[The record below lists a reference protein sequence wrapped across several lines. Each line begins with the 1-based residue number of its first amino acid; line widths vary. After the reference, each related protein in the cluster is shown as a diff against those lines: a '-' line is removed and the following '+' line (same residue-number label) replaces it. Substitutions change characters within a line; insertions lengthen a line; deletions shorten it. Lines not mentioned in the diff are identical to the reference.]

1 LPVFENNIDVPK
13 AGVLLSLPALLSNG
27 LLSHTRVFT
36 FEEGYY
42 SLPSILLSLSFCF
55 LLRIES
61 IEKIS
66 NEPPGELGK
75 LIGLDRIPEIKT
87 LRTKIADLSDNN
99 QSQIWLAELS
109 KHWMELHPQLAG
121 ILYIDGHQ
129 NIFYGKK
136 NNLPARYI
144 SRMRLCMRATT
155 DYWICDKL
163 GQPFFS
169 ISKSVSGSMIE
180 VLKQD
185 IIPRLEKD
193 VPNQPDAALL
203 LSDPHLHRFMIVYDR
218 ECYSV
223 VFIIDMWL
231 KQIACLSYNKYVN
244 DLWGEEEFTEY
255 EIVND
260 YGEKEKI
267 RLAERGILIESKETE
282 PLPSVLEV
290 IELEENQGEKTIK
303 VTHKRTKPKQQMW
316 IREVR
321 KLTAKGHQTSIIT
334 SNFKLSL
341 ILIGYYMFAR
351 WNQENFFKYM
361 IEHYGL
367 DMLISHFL
375 TPISDTQQVVNPAYR
390 ELDKQIKSLNAKL
403 KNIKSKFGEMHYN
416 KESQQREVVET
427 VVKENEVIDKKVID
441 KEAEQKKTDKKEER
455 EFANFI
461 TKKANLQEDIS
472 IFQEQLN
479 QLKAKRKDIR
489 TKIPYSELPENEK
502 FKAVYNERK
511 QLVDTIKMVC
521 ARSEL
526 ATGSLIRK
534 DMSNPKESRALV
546 EQFFN
551 TNGDIKVDNQNK
563 ILRICLHHQATKHE
577 DLIMEKLCQYLNE
590 TETIYPGTDLKL
602 QYCLI

>member
-1 LPVFENNIDVPK
+1 
-13 AGVLLSLPALLSNG
+13 LLSLPALLSNG
-27 LLSHTRVFT
+27 LLSHNQIFT
-36 FEEGYY
+36 SAEGYY
-42 SLPSILLSLSFCF
+42 SIPSILLSLAFSF

-87 LRTKIADLSDNN
+87 LRTKIADLSATN
-99 QSQIWLAELS
+99 QSQMWLAELS
-109 KHWMELHPQLAG
+109 KQWMDMHPDLAG
-121 ILYIDGHQ
+121 VLYIDGHQ

-144 SRMRLCMRATT
+144 SRMRLCMSATT
-155 DYWICDKL
+155 DYWVCDKL

-180 VLKQD
+180 LIKQE

-193 VPNQPDAALL
+193 VPNQPDVRLL
-203 LSDPHLHRFMIVYDR
+203 LSAPHLHRFMIVYDR
-218 ECYSV
+218 ECYSLD
-223 VFIIDMWL
+223 FIIDMWG
-231 KQIACLSYNKYVN
+231 KRIACLSYNKYVK
-244 DLWGEEEFTEY
+244 DLWPEEEFTEY

-267 RLAERGILIESKETE
+267 KLAERGILIESHETE
-282 PLPSVLEV
+282 ALSEAVEV
-290 IELEENQGEKTIK
+290 IELVETQEGKTIK
-303 VTHKRTKPKQQMW
+303 ITHKRTKPKNQMW

-321 KLTAKGHQTSIIT
+321 KLTDKGHQTSILS
-334 SNFKLSL
+334 SNFTLSL

-390 ELDKQIKSLNAKL
+390 EQEKQIRSMNAKL
-403 KNIKSKFGEMHYN
+403 KNIKSKFGQMHYN
-416 KESQQREVVET
+416 KATQQIAINE
-427 VVKENEVIDKKVID
+427 KEAQEKEMIKKEIQTKDTIDKKVIE
-441 KEAEQKKTDKKEER
+441 KAVELKKKDKKEEQ
-455 EFANFI
+455 EFAKFMS
-461 TKKANLQEDIS
+461 KKANLQEDIA
-472 IFQEQLN
+472 IYQEQLN
-479 QLKAKRKDIR
+479 QLKAKRKEIP
-489 TKIPYSELPENEK
+489 TKIPYSQLPESEK

-511 QLVDTIKMVC
+511 QLVDTIKMIC

-526 ATGSLIRK
+526 ATGSLIKK
-534 DMSNPKESRALV
+534 DMSNPRESRALI

-551 TNGDIKVDNQNK
+551 TNGDIMVDNQNK
-563 ILRICLHHQATKHE
+563 NLRICLHHQATRHE
-577 DLIMEKLCQYLNE
+577 DLILEKLCNYLNE
-590 TETIYPGTDLKL
+590 TETVFPGSDLKL
-602 QYCLI
+602 HFCLV